1 TTIGN
6 SAFNGCSGLTS
17 ITIPNSVTTIGN
29 WAFFDCSGLTAITI
43 GNSVTTIGNSAFNGC
58 SRLMAITIPN
68 SVTTIGDWAFSG
80 CTGLTSITIPNS
92 VTTIGNN
99 AFDTCSGLT
108 SITIP
113 NSVTTIGEGVFS
125 HCIGLQE
132 IKVYIEEP
140 INIIDNVF
148 GFVDYSTCKLYV
160 PQGSIDKYKN
170 AAVWNKFS
178 TILALTDGSAIEGV
192 DEDKLNVYSVD
203 GKVVI
208 KNLRE
213 GEAISICNTT
223 GQNVYQGNETEVPL
237 NKGIYFV
244 KVGTIVSKVMVQ

>member
-1 TTIGN
+1 
-6 SAFNGCSGLTS
+6 
-17 ITIPNSVTTIGN
+17 
-29 WAFFDCSGLTAITI
+29 
-43 GNSVTTIGNSAFNGC
+43 
-58 SRLMAITIPN
+58 
-68 SVTTIGDWAFSG
+68 
-80 CTGLTSITIPNS
+80 GLTSITIPNS

-113 NSVTTIGEGVFS
+113 NSVTTIGQSAFAN
-125 HCIGLQE
+125 CTKLQE
-132 IKVYIEEP
+132 IKVYVEEP
-140 INIIDNVF
+140 ITITDYVF
-148 GFVDYSTCKLYV
+148 TSVDYSTCKLYV
-160 PQGSIDKYKN
+160 PKGSIEKYQA
-170 AAVWNKFS
+170 AAVWSKFTNIS
-178 TILALTDGSAIEGV
+178 ALPIPTAIEGV